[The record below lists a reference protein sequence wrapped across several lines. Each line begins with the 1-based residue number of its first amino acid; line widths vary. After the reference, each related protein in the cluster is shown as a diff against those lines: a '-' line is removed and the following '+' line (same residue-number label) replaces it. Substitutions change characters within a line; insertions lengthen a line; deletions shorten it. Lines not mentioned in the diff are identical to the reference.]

1 MGGKQ
6 DLTGK
11 RFGKLVVI
19 KEFGRNKWKSV
30 VWLCQ
35 CDCGNTNIVAT
46 KDLNAGAVKSCGCG
60 SKNTQF
66 QKKKH
71 FGGNK
76 YDLTSQEYGIGYYED
91 KQFFFDKEDYDKI
104 RKYTWRE
111 NERGYIAT
119 SLNNYDGKG
128 HNKTMFLH
136 QLVMDSTN
144 SQVIDHKDRNKRNC
158 VKSNLHFTTQQQ
170 NILNRP
176 MQKNNTSGYVGVSIN
191 KDIKTNKGKK
201 YSAHISKD
209 NKTYSKSFYTIEE
222 AVAWR
227 REMEDKLFSEFYIYK
242 KDKLNE

>member
-60 SKNTQF
+60 SKNTLF

-91 KQFFFDKEDYDKI
+91 KQFFFDKEDYDLIKKYFWFVNNNDYVKASYLADGTKLDKTIRMHILVKNSDPEKYDVDHINHKI
-104 RKYTWRE
+104 TDNRKE
-111 NERGYIAT
+111 NLRVVLHNENLMNTKLY
-119 SLNNYDGKG
+119 SNNTTGVKG
-128 HNKTMFLH
+128 VYWDKNRKKWMVCITAYKHTYHLGRFDNFDDAVRVRKEAELKYH
-136 QLVMDSTN
+136 GEY
-144 SQVIDHKDRNKRNC
+144 RNKE
-158 VKSNLHFTTQQQ
+158 L
-170 NILNRP
+170 
-176 MQKNNTSGYVGVSIN
+176 
-191 KDIKTNKGKK
+191 D
-201 YSAHISKD
+201 
-209 NKTYSKSFYTIEE
+209 
-222 AVAWR
+222 
-227 REMEDKLFSEFYIYK
+227 
-242 KDKLNE
+242 